1 LNQNAFIKSLH
12 GKRIGLV
19 ACTAMADMLAGALNR
34 VQSSFSS
41 IRANSVDP
49 AAAQLDR
56 FDALVLGVGEES
68 AESDWLRPEVLR
80 KHTRPLLL
88 AGSPEAIFCR
98 ETLQSLADDVI
109 LSPFSSD
116 ELLFRLYRI
125 TGGKSTSRETVIRS
139 GKAIILVADDDLNI
153 RNYLESVFK
162 NLQVE
167 VHFVVDGRAALNAAR
182 HLLPDLLLLDIGLP
196 FMHGLEV
203 LRCLRN
209 DPGTREV
216 PTILLTASS
225 ALSHL
230 ERAADLGVSDYI
242 VKPFGHIDLVRKL
255 KALIPTQSRPRMVHF
270 DS

>member
-1 LNQNAFIKSLH
+1 
-12 GKRIGLV
+12 
-19 ACTAMADMLAGALNR
+19 MADVLATALNH
-34 VQSSFSS
+34 VQSSFAT
-41 IRANSVDP
+41 IRVNTVDP
-49 AAAQLDR
+49 GAAELNR
-56 FDALVLGVGEES
+56 FDALVLGVGDES
-68 AESDWLRPEVLR
+68 AESGWLRPEVLR

-88 AGSPEAIFCR
+88 AGTPEAIFCR

-125 TGGKSTSRETVIRS
+125 TGGKSTSCETIIRS

-153 RNYLESVFK
+153 RNYLEGVFR

-167 VHFVVDGRAALNAAR
+167 VHFVVDGRAALDAAR
-182 HLLPDLLLLDIGLP
+182 RLLPDLLLLDIGLP

-209 DPGTREV
+209 DPGTREI
-216 PTILLTASS
+216 PTIMLTASS
-225 ALSHL
+225 ALPDL
-230 ERAADLGVSDYI
+230 ERAAELGVSDYI

-255 KALIPTQSRPRMVHF
+255 KALLPIQSLPRNANALV
-270 DS
+270 ST